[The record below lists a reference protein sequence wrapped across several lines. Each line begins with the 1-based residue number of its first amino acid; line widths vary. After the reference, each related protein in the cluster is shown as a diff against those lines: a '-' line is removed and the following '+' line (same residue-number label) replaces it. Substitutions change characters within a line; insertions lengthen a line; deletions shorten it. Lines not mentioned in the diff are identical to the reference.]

1 MTTAWRSAFE
11 ELGKSNSPPGLFV
24 NRTMGSGAAAADAAA
39 ARGRPWSLRSA
50 LAGAARN
57 ALVAV
62 RMVVVVFVL
71 LLAAALSTI
80 GTLGLR
86 RGSPALEA
94 PQPWW
99 RRAALAPMAVIVR
112 LVLWTLGYLWIE
124 VHGAPAPRSTAPIV
138 VCNHISLVDPLLM
151 VRAKEGRRRG
161 AARR

>member
-1 MTTAWRSAFE
+1 MSSAWRSAFE
-11 ELGKSNSPPGLFV
+11 ELGKSRSPPGLFV
-24 NRTMGSGAAAADAAA
+24 NRTLGSAAVAADAAA
-39 ARGRPWSLRSA
+39 SRGRPCSLRGA
-50 LAGAARN
+50 LAAAARG
-57 ALVAV
+57 ALFAA
-62 RMVVVVFVL
+62 RMATVVCVL
-71 LLAAALSTI
+71 LLAAALSTM